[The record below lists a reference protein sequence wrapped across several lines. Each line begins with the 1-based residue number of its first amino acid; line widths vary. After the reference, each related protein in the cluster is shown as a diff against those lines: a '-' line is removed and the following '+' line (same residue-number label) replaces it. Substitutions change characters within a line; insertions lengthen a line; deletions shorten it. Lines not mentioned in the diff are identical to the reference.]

1 MPTFDLTDPALREQ
15 WGLQRNYSEIIPK
28 QTYFRRVRRQ
38 YRSRAELTALV
49 LETVKSSTEPL
60 SRREIANQ
68 MGVSKNNYLRD
79 SLAELVALGRLREFE
94 DDWHGIPMFR
104 YEAADAAQ

>member
-60 SRREIANQ
+60 SRREQQSDGSIEKQ
-68 MGVSKNNYLRD
+68 LFLR
-79 SLAELVALGRLREFE
+79 SL
-94 DDWHGIPMFR
+94 WN
-104 YEAADAAQ
+104 